1 MSVIN
6 KNDGSYN
13 LDFVKSVEE
22 GRAEYERGECITI
35 EIENL
40 WK

>member
-6 KNDGSYN
+6 ENEGSYN

-22 GRAEYERGECITI
+22 GRAEYERGECTTT

-40 WK
+40 WE